1 MIALL
6 SFRSHFSLGV
16 ECFFV
21 GKRYPVVSAKKRI
34 LCVAAPIGP
43 SHAGQF
49 ESGTSIASVLR
60 VRPTAEIEPVALA
73 VNRDG
78 FAFRDSIQQGKLP
91 GVTGF
96 FKKCVAA

>member
-6 SFRSHFSLGV
+6 GFRSHLFVGV

-21 GKRYPVVSAKKRI
+21 GKRYPVDSAKHRT
-34 LCVAAPIGP
+34 LCGAALIGTV
-43 SHAGQF
+43 HAGHF
-49 ESGTSIASVLR
+49 ESGTSIASVSH
-60 VRPTAEIEPVALA
+60 VRPTAKIEPVALA